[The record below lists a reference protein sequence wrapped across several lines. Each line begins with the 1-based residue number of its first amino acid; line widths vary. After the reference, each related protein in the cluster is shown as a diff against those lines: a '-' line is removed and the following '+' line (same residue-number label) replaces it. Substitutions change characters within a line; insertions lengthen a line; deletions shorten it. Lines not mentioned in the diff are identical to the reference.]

1 MTNKIWRAY
10 IEAWIPARQN
20 SDRKRWRGGIK
31 RRRRRAARAAQ
42 TRWSSTAPA
51 GRPDSPPPRRAAANT
66 AAPMHARHAASR
78 HTHVP
83 RRRRRRSSAVCA
95 APRQLT
101 AHAQLIAHAHARMMC
116 AHAPDADV
124 IVAGILKI
132 RVPPLALYSCVFVY
146 NSFSSL
152 VRVGDGALII
162 QDHVCCPFSK
172 WHFFKILFFLV
183 YNTFFHF
190 WASNKSSA
198 TYKLCVLSF

>member
-1 MTNKIWRAY
+1 MQSMRATPPHTCR
-10 IEAWIPARQN
+10 AAAAATRPFA
-20 SDRKRWRGGIK
+20 
-31 RRRRRAARAAQ
+31 RRRAA
-42 TRWSSTAPA
+42 P
-51 GRPDSPPPRRAAANT
+51 
-66 AAPMHARHAASR
+66 
-78 HTHVP
+78 
-83 RRRRRRSSAVCA
+83 
-95 APRQLT
+95 T

-132 RVPPLALYSCVFVY
+132 SVPPLALYSCVFVY

-183 YNTFFHF
+183 YTIHFFTSELVINLVQPISSVYFPSKRHTSKHLLLYLEFDSNT
-190 WASNKSSA
+190 W
-198 TYKLCVLSF
+198 